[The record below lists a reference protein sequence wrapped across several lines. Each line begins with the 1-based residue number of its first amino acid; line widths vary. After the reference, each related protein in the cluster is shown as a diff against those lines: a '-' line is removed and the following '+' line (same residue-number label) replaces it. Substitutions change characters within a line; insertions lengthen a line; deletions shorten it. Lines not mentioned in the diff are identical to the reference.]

1 MENDT
6 NGKLNF
12 LKFLAEPDAQNFFG
26 EVDYYLK
33 DGIHIQ
39 EYGYQIPYYR
49 FLRKHRDNLEQFYTH
64 YYGIKL
70 VEENT
75 EGDSYFFL
83 DFNKSSRIKIPW
95 TYRDVLKNE
104 YAIIG
109 IITYKIIYH
118 EGNLEL
124 NSISQ
129 LQEMIRNDYE
139 EYKEGLIKLLAQ
151 SGSDIKLSDD
161 DDRIDAVV
169 HNALKSFKRLG
180 WMDIDQD
187 YFEPR
192 ISFNRINLVYEKQIK
207 DIDNIIANYQ

>member
-1 MENDT
+1 MEYNI
-6 NGKLNF
+6 NGTLDF
-12 LKFLAEPDAQNFFG
+12 LKFLAAPDARTYFG

-39 EYGYQIPYYR
+39 EYGDQILYYR
-49 FLRKHRDNLEQFYTH
+49 FLKKHRTDLEEFYTY
-64 YYGIKL
+64 YYGIQLK
-70 VEENT
+70 EENT

-95 TYRDVLKNE
+95 TYRDILKNE

-118 EGNLEL
+118 EGNVEL

-161 DDRIDAVV
+161 DERIDSVV
-169 HNALKSFKRLG
+169 HNALRSFKRLG
-180 WMDIDQD
+180 WMDIDND

-192 ISFNRINLVYEKQIK
+192 VSFNRINSVYEKQIK

>member
-1 MENDT
+1 MEHDN
-6 NGKLNF
+6 NGILDF
-12 LKFLAEPDAQNFFG
+12 LKFLATSDAQTYFG
-26 EVDYYLK
+26 EADYYLK

-39 EYGYQIPYYR
+39 EYGDQISYYR
-49 FLRKHRDNLEQFYTH
+49 FLKKHKDDLEQFYTY
-64 YYGIKL
+64 YYGIEL

-75 EGDSYFFL
+75 EGDSFFYL

-161 DDRIDAVV
+161 DERIDKVV
-169 HNALKSFKRLG
+169 SNALNKFKGIG
-180 WMDIDQD
+180 WMDIKDD

-192 ISFNRINLVYEKQIK
+192 VSFNRINSVYEKQIK

>member
-1 MENDT
+1 MEHDT
-6 NGKLNF
+6 IGTFDF
-12 LKFLAEPDAQNFFG
+12 LKFLATPEAQTYFG
-26 EVDYYLK
+26 EADYYLK

-39 EYGYQIPYYR
+39 EYGEQISYYR
-49 FLRKHRDNLEQFYTH
+49 FLKKHKDELEQFYTY

-75 EGDSYFFL
+75 EGDSFFYL

-109 IITYKIIYH
+109 IITYKVIYH
-118 EGNLEL
+118 EGNVEL
-124 NSISQ
+124 NSVSK

-139 EYKEGLIKLLAQ
+139 EYKEGLVKLLAQ

-161 DDRIDAVV
+161 DERIDSVV
-169 HNALKSFKRLG
+169 QNALRSFKRLG
-180 WMDIDQD
+180 WMDVNDD

-192 ISFNRINLVYEKQIK
+192 ISFNRINSVYEKQIK

>member
-1 MENDT
+1 MEYST
-6 NGKLNF
+6 NGALDF
-12 LKFLAEPDAQNFFG
+12 LKFLATPEAQTYFG
-26 EVDYYLK
+26 ETDYYLK

-39 EYGYQIPYYR
+39 EYGDQISYYR
-49 FLRKHRDNLEQFYTH
+49 FLKKHKDDLEQFYTY

-75 EGDSYFFL
+75 EGDSFFYL

-151 SGSDIKLSDD
+151 SGSDLKLSDED
-161 DDRIDAVV
+161 ERIDAVV
-169 HNALKSFKRLG
+169 YNALKSFKRLG
-180 WMDIDQD
+180 WMDVKDD

-192 ISFNRINLVYEKQIK
+192 ISFNRINSVYEKQIR
-207 DIDNIIANYQ
+207 DIDTIIANYQ

>member
-1 MENDT
+1 MEHDNNRTLD
-6 NGKLNF
+6 F
-12 LKFLAEPDAQNFFG
+12 LKFLATPDAQSYFG

-39 EYGYQIPYYR
+39 EYDDQISYYR
-49 FLRKHRDNLEQFYTH
+49 FLRKHKDDLKAFYTY
-64 YYGIKL
+64 YYGVKL

-75 EGDSYFFL
+75 EGDSYFYL

-109 IITYKIIYH
+109 IITHKIIYH

-124 NSISQ
+124 NSIAQ

-161 DDRIDAVV
+161 DERIDAVV

-180 WMDIDQD
+180 WMDIDHD

-192 ISFNRINLVYEKQIK
+192 TSFNRINSVYEKQIK